1 MANASVYTDAE
12 WGLLVGL
19 PQSVLVATSS
29 VEADGTRRTLAE
41 GAAGMA
47 AIASGVHA
55 PHQLVR
61 DVAKVVVER
70 VGGTEEGAELS
81 LIDLPPAALPDVLDR
96 ARAAAALLAAKAHED
111 DATAYKHWLVT
122 VAEEVA
128 GAARSGGVLGIG
140 GEWVSEAERGFLH
153 ELTVALGD

>member
-1 MANASVYTDAE
+1 MANASTYTDAE

-19 PQSVLVATSS
+19 PQSVLVAASS
-29 VEADGTRRTLAE
+29 VESDGTRRTLAE
-41 GAAGMA
+41 GAAGMT
-47 AIASGVHA
+47 AIAAGAESPHA
-55 PHQLVR
+55 LVR
-61 DVAKVVVER
+61 DVAKAVVER

-81 LIDLPPAALPDVLDR
+81 LIELPSAAVPDVLDR
-96 ARAAAALLAAKAHED
+96 ARATAALLAAKAPADE
-111 DATAYKHWLVT
+111 ATAYKHWLVT
-122 VAEEVA
+122 IAEEVA